1 VRLDRAALGGLA
13 LAFTPGFNLANVGA
27 LAEQVGH
34 EYGVGLGVVGLFTT
48 ALFVSHAGSQIPM
61 GRLCDRFGPWLVGLG
76 GLLVVAVASTAALA
90 WREAW
95 FAIAMR
101 FVAGFGTAA
110 SFVGGSDYMRAKI
123 GSPVAQGVFG
133 ASSMAG
139 GGLALALLPLW
150 PDWRAP
156 FVSAALVAVA
166 GAAVIAV
173 SPRATVR
180 RDRRRG
186 PLSIADRR
194 LLPLAAWHA
203 GSFGLS
209 VVLGNWV
216 VTLLHRAGDV
226 PEHAAGIAGGLIL
239 FLGLVSRP
247 LGGRLIDR
255 PRLVRVSFLVSAAG
269 TLALAVAMPFG
280 LAVLGAAAVGLAAG
294 IPFAPAFAGAA
305 RLRPDA
311 PGAAVGF
318 VNMAAA
324 VTILVGTPLLGLS
337 FSLPGDGRIGFVVIA
352 GLSAATAFV
361 TRPARA

>member
-166 GAAVIAV
+166 GTAVIA
-173 SPRATVR
+173 SPT
-180 RDRRRG
+180 
-186 PLSIADRR
+186 
-194 LLPLAAWHA
+194 
-203 GSFGLS
+203 
-209 VVLGNWV
+209 
-216 VTLLHRAGDV
+216 
-226 PEHAAGIAGGLIL
+226 
-239 FLGLVSRP
+239 
-247 LGGRLIDR
+247 
-255 PRLVRVSFLVSAAG
+255 SAARR
-269 TLALAVAMPFG
+269 
-280 LAVLGAAAVGLAAG
+280 
-294 IPFAPAFAGAA
+294 APKRSAA
-305 RLRPDA
+305 RP
-311 PGAAVGF
+311 PGICIARWVTKSAV
-318 VNMAAA
+318 VNSP
-324 VTILVGTPLLGLS
+324 T
-337 FSLPGDGRIGFVVIA
+337 
-352 GLSAATAFV
+352 TARL
-361 TRPARA
+361 TA